1 MSARFL
7 SRVLPEWGDGEPGGR
22 DGWRRA
28 GCAAGPAAGRRRPGP
43 LREELGR
50 GRQSQPPPPGSG
62 AQCCRAPVT
71 PGAHGRLRGC
81 PRSSA
86 SKRGPLI
93 VQLSDRWRSCGGTK
107 LACHSAVKIP
117 VKPRRGGRGVTHS
130 THPHPDA
137 APSLHTPALLHGLD
151 SDGNVRNRAHR
162 GIFHLQSELAGDR
175 RDGRADRS
183 LGLQASGRRGAG
195 GGWGAVLGHPEPS
208 VCASCSRPARG
219 QGKQGRRADGATGAV
234 EAVPMMAAGQR
245 LGFPGVQMRSGSFQ
259 APASW
264 RNPPFQTNSFRK

>member
-28 GCAAGPAAGRRRPGP
+28 GCAAGPAAGRRHPGP

-71 PGAHGRLRGC
+71 PGAHGRLRSC

-93 VQLSDRWRSCGGTK
+93 VQLSDRWRNYGGTK

-117 VKPRRGGRGVTHS
+117 VKLRRGGRGVTHS

-162 GIFHLQSELAGDR
+162 RIFHLQSELAGDR

-195 GGWGAVLGHPEPS
+195 GGWGAVLGRPRAEC
-208 VCASCSRPARG
+208 VCFVLTPRPWPRQAGTTCRRGHRRGRSRSRDGSRPLGNAWVFLACRC
-219 QGKQGRRADGATGAV
+219 V
-234 EAVPMMAAGQR
+234 LVHSR
-245 LGFPGVQMRSGSFQ
+245 LL
-259 APASW
+259 
-264 RNPPFQTNSFRK
+264 

>member
-1 MSARFL
+1 MSSFL
-7 SRVLPEWGDGEPGGR
+7 TAGAVVGGPN
-22 DGWRRA
+22 W
-28 GCAAGPAAGRRRPGP
+28 
-43 LREELGR
+43 L
-50 GRQSQPPPPGSG
+50 
-62 AQCCRAPVT
+62 
-71 PGAHGRLRGC
+71 
-81 PRSSA
+81 
-86 SKRGPLI
+86 
-93 VQLSDRWRSCGGTK
+93 
-107 LACHSAVKIP
+107 CHSAVKIP

-175 RDGRADRS
+175 RDGRADRG

-219 QGKQGRRADGATGAV
+219 QGKQGRHADGATGVV
-234 EAVPMMAAGQR
+234 EAVPVMAPGRWATP
-245 LGFPGVQMRSGSFQ
+245 GF
-259 APASW
+259 SW
-264 RNPPFQTNSFRK
+264 RADAFWFIPGSCELEKSPFSDEQFQKVTKHARYATTIKII